1 MTSDRKKTGV
11 AFWATVVLAVVLMG
25 YPLSF
30 GPWCWLTSRSSE
42 PAGTPVM
49 SSFYSPILWAWYRS
63 PDPIGDS
70 IDWFANLGA
79 ARPISVGRYFTEAYV
94 LLLY

>member
-1 MTSDRKKTGV
+1 MTSPHKPTA
-11 AFWATVVLAVVLMG
+11 AFWITVALVVVLVG

-42 PAGTPVM
+42 PMETPVR

-63 PDPIGDS
+63 PEPISDS
-70 IDWFANLGA
+70 IEWFANLGA
-79 ARPISVGRYFTEAYV
+79 ARPVSVARYFTEAYV